1 MVNPQSLS
9 LRSKI
14 LGARLREARAAAG
27 KKLKETSAAIGVS
40 SATLSSFETGRKA
53 ISLPELEL
61 LAYRLQSPLRPFWT
75 GESNRP
81 KPKADFDAVPV
92 IKLRQ
97 RMIAAQLRGHREAA
111 GLSVVQLAEKVGM
124 TASRVRAF
132 ERGDRPIPIPELE
145 TVLIALGHKL
155 DEYIDSEGPVGEWNA
170 TERAY
175 EALLAMPTEIR
186 EFIAK
191 PDNQPFLRLA
201 RRLSNLPSE
210 RLRGVAELL
219 LDITA

>member
-1 MVNPQSLS
+1 MVNPQSLT

-14 LGARLREARAAAG
+14 LGARLREARSAAG
-27 KKLKETSAAIGVS
+27 KKLKEASSAIGVS

-61 LAYRLQSPLRPFWT
+61 LAYQLQSPLRPFWT
-75 GESNRP
+75 GKSNRP
-81 KPKADFDAVPV
+81 KPKVGLDPVPL

-97 RMIAAQLRGHREAA
+97 RAIAAQLRGHREEA
-111 GLSVVQLAEKVGM
+111 GLSVVQLAEKVGL
-124 TASRVRAF
+124 TASRVRSF

-145 TVLIALGHKL
+145 TILIALGHKL
-155 DEYIDSEGPVGEWNA
+155 DEYIDSEGTVGEWNS

-186 EFIAK
+186 DFIAK

-201 RRLSNLPSE
+201 RRLSDLPAE

-219 LDITA
+219 LDITV